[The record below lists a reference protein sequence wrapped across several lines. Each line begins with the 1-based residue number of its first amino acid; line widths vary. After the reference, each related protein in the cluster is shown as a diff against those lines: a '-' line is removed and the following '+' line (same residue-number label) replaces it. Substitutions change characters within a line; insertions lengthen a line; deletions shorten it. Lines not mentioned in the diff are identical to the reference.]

1 MNEHTSNR
9 ETDNVITAVVLAFMI
24 PFGAISAGISL
35 LWEQAKAWFIS
46 TGILLPTLPQ
56 TTEES
61 NNQAATSTHALVS
74 SPDLGIALDTP
85 RVIFLLCILA
95 LLMIFADYSVRV
107 KNARRARRR

>member
-9 ETDNVITAVVLAFMI
+9 EADNVITAVVLAFMI

-56 TTEES
+56 TAEES
-61 NNQAATSTHALVS
+61 NNQATTHALVS
-74 SPDLGIALDTP
+74 NPDLGIALDAP
-85 RVIFLLCILA
+85 RVIFLLCIL
-95 LLMIFADYSVRV
+95 LLLLIFADYMGKV
-107 KNARRARRR
+107 KRARRARRR

>member
-9 ETDNVITAVVLAFMI
+9 ETDNVIAAIVLAFMI

-61 NNQAATSTHALVS
+61 NQAATSTHALVS
-74 SPDLGIALDTP
+74 SPDLGIALDAP

-107 KNARRARRR
+107 KNAHRARRR

>member
-9 ETDNVITAVVLAFMI
+9 ETDNVIAAIVLAFMI

-46 TGILLPTLPQ
+46 TGILLPTLP
-56 TTEES
+56 EES

-74 SPDLGIALDTP
+74 SPDLGIALDAP